1 MLLSGMIAFAIASLL
16 MSMIPGPTTV
26 VILRQSIR
34 AGRSAGVAT
43 VLGNETGWLAWC
55 LGAAFGLSALLVV
68 SELAFDVMRI
78 VGAIVLVW
86 FGARMLWQARRA
98 AEGAPSGDLTPPAP
112 AGPSLWSCYRSG
124 LLTNLANPKA
134 GVFALSFLPQ
144 FVPEGAPALPTLL
157 LLAVASALI
166 DLAWYLGIVRLV
178 GAAEGFFKR
187 PAVRRRLEYV
197 SGTLL
202 IGLAVRLALTSKP

>member
-1 MLLSGMIAFAIASLL
+1 
-16 MSMIPGPTTV
+16 MIPGPTTV
-26 VILRQSIR
+26 VIMRQSVR
-34 AGRSAGVAT
+34 AGRSAGMAT
-43 VLGNETGWLAWC
+43 VLGNETGWLIWC
-55 LGAAFGLSALLVV
+55 LAAAFGLSALLLV

-86 FGARMLWQARRA
+86 FGARMLWQARRRA
-98 AEGAPSGDLTPPAP
+98 RGGLSEDPASSSS
-112 AGPSLWSCYRSG
+112 AGLSLWSCYRSG

-144 FVPEGAPALPTLL
+144 FVPEGSPALPMLL
-157 LLAVASALI
+157 LLAVGSALI

-178 GAAEGFFKR
+178 GAAERFFKR
-187 PAVRRRLEYV
+187 PAVRRYLEYM

>member
-1 MLLSGMIAFAIASLL
+1 MLSAMIAFAVASLL
-16 MSMIPGPTTV
+16 VSMIPGPTTV

-43 VLGNETGWLAWC
+43 VLGNETGWLVWC
-55 LGAAFGLSALLVV
+55 LAAAFGLSALLLV
-68 SELAFDVMRI
+68 SEIAFDIMRI

-86 FGARMLWQARRA
+86 FGARMLWQAWRSARSGPFDDPA
-98 AEGAPSGDLTPPAP
+98 VSSPAAPS
-112 AGPSLWSCYRSG
+112 WWKCYRSG

-144 FVPEGAPALPTLL
+144 FVPEGAPALPMLL

-178 GAAEGFFKR
+178 GKAERFLRR
-187 PAVRRRLEYV
+187 PAVRRNVEYV

>member
-1 MLLSGMIAFAIASLL
+1 MLSGLIAFAIASLL
-16 MSMIPGPTTV
+16 VSMIPGPTTV
-26 VILRQSIR
+26 VILRQSVR

-43 VLGNETGWLAWC
+43 VLGNETGWLVWC
-55 LGAAFGLSALLVV
+55 LTAAFGLSALLLA
-68 SELAFDVMRI
+68 SEIAFDIMRI

-86 FGARMLWQARRA
+86 FGAKMLWQARRKAQGDPPEDLA
-98 AEGAPSGDLTPPAP
+98 ASSPGR
-112 AGPSLWSCYRSG
+112 PSLWSCYRSG

-144 FVPEGAPALPTLL
+144 FVPEGAPALPMLL

-178 GAAEGFFKR
+178 GAAERFFKR
-187 PAVRRRLEYV
+187 PVVRRYLEYM

>member
-1 MLLSGMIAFAIASLL
+1 MLNDMIAFAVASLL
-16 MSMIPGPTTV
+16 VSMIPGPTTV

-34 AGRSAGVAT
+34 AGRSAGGVT
-43 VLGNETGWLAWC
+43 VLGNETGWLVWC
-55 LGAAFGLSALLVV
+55 LTAAFGLSALLLV
-68 SELAFDVMRI
+68 SELAFDIMRI

-86 FGARMLWQARRA
+86 FGVRMLWQARGGPVEDLA
-98 AEGAPSGDLTPPAP
+98 ASSAV
-112 AGPSLWSCYRSG
+112 GPSLWSCYRSG

-144 FVPEGAPALPTLL
+144 FVPEGAPALPMLL

-178 GAAEGFFKR
+178 GAAERFFRR
-187 PAVRRRLEYV
+187 PAVRRYLEYV

-202 IGLAVRLALTSKP
+202 IGLAVRLALTAKP

>member
-1 MLLSGMIAFAIASLL
+1 MIAFAVASLL
-16 MSMIPGPTTV
+16 VSMIPGPTTV
-26 VILRQSIR
+26 VILRQSIH

-43 VLGNETGWLAWC
+43 VLGNETGWLVWC
-55 LGAAFGLSALLVV
+55 LAAAFGLSALLLA
-68 SELAFDVMRI
+68 SELAFDIMRI

-86 FGARMLWQARRA
+86 FGAKMLWQARRRAQGGPPEEMA
-98 AEGAPSGDLTPPAP
+98 ASSPET
-112 AGPSLWSCYRSG
+112 PSLWSCYRSG

-144 FVPEGAPALPTLL
+144 FVPEGVPALPMLL

-166 DLAWYLGIVRLV
+166 DLTWYLGIVRLV
-178 GAAEGFFKR
+178 GAAERFFKR
-187 PAVRRRLEYV
+187 PAVRRYLEYM

>member
-1 MLLSGMIAFAIASLL
+1 MLSAVMAFVVASLL
-16 MSMIPGPTTV
+16 VSMIPGPTTV
-26 VILRQSIR
+26 VILRQSIQ

-43 VLGNETGWLAWC
+43 VLGNETGWLLWC
-55 LGAAFGLSALLVV
+55 LAAAFGLSALLLV
-68 SELAFDVMRI
+68 SEVAFDIMRV

-86 FGARMLWQARRA
+86 FGARMLWQAWRRRA
-98 AEGAPSGDLTPPAP
+98 QGGPTDDPAASP
-112 AGPSLWSCYRSG
+112 TAAPSLWSCYRSG

-144 FVPEGAPALPTLL
+144 FVPEGAPALPMLL
-157 LLAVASALI
+157 LLAAASALI

-178 GAAEGFFKR
+178 GAAERFFRR
-187 PAVRRRLEYV
+187 PAVRRYLEYV

-202 IGLAVRLALTSKP
+202 IGLAFRLALMSKP

>member
-1 MLLSGMIAFAIASLL
+1 MLTDMLAFAVASLL
-16 MSMIPGPTTV
+16 VSMIPGPTTV
-26 VILRQSIR
+26 VILRQSITS
-34 AGRSAGVAT
+34 GRSAGTAT
-43 VLGNETGWLAWC
+43 VLGNETGWLLWC
-55 LGAAFGLSALLVV
+55 LAAALGLSALLVV
-68 SELAFDVMRI
+68 SQLAFDIMRI

-86 FGARMLWQARRA
+86 FGVRMLWRARRT
-98 AEGAPSGDLTPPAP
+98 APDSPSVDGVA
-112 AGPSLWSCYRSG
+112 PSLWGCYRTG

-178 GAAEGFFKR
+178 GVAERFFRR
-187 PAVRRRLEYV
+187 PAVRRYLEYV

>member
-1 MLLSGMIAFAIASLL
+1 MPSALVAFAVASLL
-16 MSMIPGPTTV
+16 VSMIPGPTTV

-43 VLGNETGWLAWC
+43 VLGNETGWLVWC
-55 LGAAFGLSALLVV
+55 LAAAFGLSALLLV
-68 SELAFDVMRI
+68 SEVAFNVMRI

-86 FGARMLWQARRA
+86 FGLRMLWQAWHGRQDGPSEDPVA
-98 AEGAPSGDLTPPAP
+98 SSPAAPSM
-112 AGPSLWSCYRSG
+112 WSCYRSG

-144 FVPEGAPALPTLL
+144 FVPEGAPALPMLL

-166 DLAWYLGIVRLV
+166 DLVWYLGIVRLA
-178 GAAEGFFKR
+178 GASERFFKR
-187 PAVRRRLEYV
+187 PAVRRYLEYV

-202 IGLAVRLALTSKP
+202 IGLAVRLALMSKP

>member
-1 MLLSGMIAFAIASLL
+1 MLSALIAFAVASLL
-16 MSMIPGPTTV
+16 VSMIPGPTTV
-26 VILRQSIR
+26 VVLRQSVR

-43 VLGNETGWLAWC
+43 VLGNETGWLVWC
-55 LGAAFGLSALLVV
+55 LAAAFGLSALLLV
-68 SELAFDVMRI
+68 SEVAFDVMRI
-78 VGAIVLVW
+78 AGATVLVW
-86 FGARMLWQARRA
+86 FGARMLWQARRTARSDPSVA
-98 AEGAPSGDLTPPAP
+98 AASPAP
-112 AGPSLWSCYRSG
+112 PSLWSCYRSG

-144 FVPEGAPALPTLL
+144 FVPEGAPVLPMLL

-178 GAAEGFFKR
+178 GAADGFFKR
-187 PAVRRRLEYV
+187 PAVRRYLEYL

-202 IGLAVRLALTSKP
+202 IGLAVRLALASRP

>member
-1 MLLSGMIAFAIASLL
+1 MIAFAVASLL
-16 MSMIPGPTTV
+16 VSMIPGPTTV

-43 VLGNETGWLAWC
+43 VLGNETGWLVWC
-55 LGAAFGLSALLVV
+55 LTAAFGLSALLLV
-68 SELAFDVMRI
+68 SELAFDIMRI

-86 FGARMLWQARRA
+86 FGVRMLWQARGGPAEDLA
-98 AEGAPSGDLTPPAP
+98 ASSAVR
-112 AGPSLWSCYRSG
+112 PSLWSCYRSG

-144 FVPEGAPALPTLL
+144 FVPEGAPALPMLL

-178 GAAEGFFKR
+178 GAAERFFRR
-187 PAVRRRLEYV
+187 PAVRRYLEYV

-202 IGLAVRLALTSKP
+202 IGLAVRLALTAKP

>member
-1 MLLSGMIAFAIASLL
+1 MLSAMIAFAIASLL
-16 MSMIPGPTTV
+16 VSMIPGPTTV

-43 VLGNETGWLAWC
+43 VLGNETGWLVWC
-55 LGAAFGLSALLVV
+55 LAAAFGLSALLLV
-68 SELAFDVMRI
+68 SEVAFDVMRF
-78 VGAIVLVW
+78 VGATVLVW
-86 FGARMLWQARRA
+86 FGARMLWQAWRSARGGPSDDPAISSA
-98 AEGAPSGDLTPPAP
+98 AA
-112 AGPSLWSCYRSG
+112 PSLWSCYRSG

-144 FVPEGAPALPTLL
+144 FVPAGAPALPMLL

-178 GAAEGFFKR
+178 DAAERFFRR
-187 PAVRRRLEYV
+187 PAVRRHLEYL